1 MLEKL
6 RELLTPSG
14 REAVSGDW
22 SPEGHELART
32 FLEPLNDGRGPAT
45 EEAIQAQIE
54 TDPDGMLQQ
63 AESLMQNRVSL
74 LGGYPVQDLGEPLDW
89 YRAPRDDWQ
98 WPTHLSRHGW
108 LAPLGLA
115 YRHAGD
121 ERYAGKIVDVL
132 VDWQE
137 RFPLGAP
144 GCDWDWAVPP
154 DNSEHRPPSGEGLF
168 TGYFDGPWT
177 SLSARS
183 RLATWSR
190 LLQLIWNAPAVTNTA
205 LACLL
210 SSLWTDHLRVMYD
223 FPRNRNQFQ
232 GIAIGLIH
240 VGWHYPLF
248 KGAAEAESVGWERLQ
263 QYAQDEIYEDGSFAE
278 CSPNYGLGCLHRL
291 HEVLREA
298 RDRSLTIPS
307 IMTERMAMAVRYFAF
322 TSDPLGRS
330 ARIAKG
336 GEDVRHQLGVINSA
350 VEDPE
355 VQYVVSGG
363 TEGETPP
370 SCVSFAWAGHHAM
383 RSGWDAD
390 ATWLFFDSG
399 PRGSGHH
406 DMAQNGIQLISGGRW
421 LLADSGY
428 YSYSDSGPD
437 GDMARY
443 LKSAAAHN
451 TALVNGQGQ
460 WSHRKAN
467 THAGVYHWHDDEEAS
482 SAEGSYVDGYG
493 ADGEVDVRHR
503 RQVTYRK
510 TEDAFTVVDEF
521 SGEGDAHVWLHWQVP
536 TDAEVSVT
544 GEAITVRSG
553 NRALHLAFEADREI
567 ALSQFKGQKDPI
579 LGWFSEH
586 YGHLEV
592 ATLVRTAISGPLP
605 MRITTRLAV
614 EHLAGTAEP

>member
-1 MLEKL
+1 
-6 RELLTPSG
+6 
-14 REAVSGDW
+14 
-22 SPEGHELART
+22 
-32 FLEPLNDGRGPAT
+32 
-45 EEAIQAQIE
+45 
-54 TDPDGMLQQ
+54 
-63 AESLMQNRVSL
+63 
-74 LGGYPVQDLGEPLDW
+74 
-89 YRAPRDDWQ
+89 
-98 WPTHLSRHGW
+98 
-108 LAPLGLA
+108 
-115 YRHAGD
+115 
-121 ERYAGKIVDVL
+121 
-132 VDWQE
+132 
-137 RFPLGAP
+137 
-144 GCDWDWAVPP
+144 
-154 DNSEHRPPSGEGLF
+154 
-168 TGYFDGPWT
+168 
-177 SLSARS
+177 
-183 RLATWSR
+183 
-190 LLQLIWNAPAVTNTA
+190 
-205 LACLL
+205 
-210 SSLWTDHLRVMYD
+210 
-223 FPRNRNQFQ
+223 
-232 GIAIGLIH
+232 
-240 VGWHYPLF
+240 
-248 KGAAEAESVGWERLQ
+248 
-263 QYAQDEIYEDGSFAE
+263 
-278 CSPNYGLGCLHRL
+278 
-291 HEVLREA
+291 
-298 RDRSLTIPS
+298 
-307 IMTERMAMAVRYFAF
+307 
-322 TSDPLGRS
+322 
-330 ARIAKG
+330 
-336 GEDVRHQLGVINSA
+336 
-350 VEDPE
+350 
-355 VQYVVSGG
+355 
-363 TEGETPP
+363 
-370 SCVSFAWAGHHAM
+370 
-383 RSGWDAD
+383 
-390 ATWLFFDSG
+390 
-399 PRGSGHH
+399 
-406 DMAQNGIQLISGGRW
+406 MAQNGIQLISGGRW